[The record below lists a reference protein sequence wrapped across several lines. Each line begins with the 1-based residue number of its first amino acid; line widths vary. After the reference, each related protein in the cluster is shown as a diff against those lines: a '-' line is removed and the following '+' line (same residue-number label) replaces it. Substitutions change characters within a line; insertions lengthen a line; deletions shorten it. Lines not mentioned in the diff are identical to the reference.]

1 MNIAILKKILL
12 YCLLLTG
19 FAGNAQESSQRI
31 NTDWDH
37 ERHIWDAWWITHPAA
52 SRLDYGVFHFR
63 KYFEISELPD
73 SLIIYVS
80 ADNRYRLWINGKP
93 TGMGPARGSTTFWR
107 YEKYDIAPFLH
118 KGKNLIAAQVF
129 NLGLYRPVA
138 QFSSQTAFILQAQSP
153 YGNLLNTGNDWKVF
167 SNEAYNP
174 IPVTSG
180 MVKGYFVAG
189 PCDSVDGKMFPWGW
203 ERPFFNDNNWV
214 TASRIIRGTGRG
226 YMHGVPWNLV
236 PRTIPAMEETPFGI
250 RSVVRSNHIDCKPG
264 ILEKSPFSYIVKPND
279 TLVILFDQQTLT
291 TAYPRLNVSGGLG
304 SRIKI
309 TYAESLYDMSLRK
322 GNRAETDGK
331 NIIGYYDIFMPGG
344 QDSCV
349 FSTLWM
355 RTWRYLQLEVITEG
369 EPLAINNVY
378 GIFTAYPFKLQ
389 ATFQTADPKL
399 TQIWNTGWTTARLC
413 ANETYMDC
421 PYYEQLQ
428 YLGDTRIQ
436 ALISF
441 YLTGDDRLIRN
452 ALKLAD
458 ESRIPEGLTLARGP
472 SYIPQITPPFSL
484 YWIDMLHDYYMYSR
498 DDGFLRQFLPGI
510 RSVLEWFEQR
520 LGTNDLLG
528 PLEWFNF
535 TDWTPGFQVGAPAG
549 VDTGSSALITL
560 NYVYAL
566 KRAEILMEHF
576 GQKQDAA
583 RYRELHTRIGKAL
596 IKECFDPQKG
606 LFSDTPEKIFYSQH
620 TNIFAILCDLVPE
633 PSRQLLMT
641 GILKD
646 TSLIQT
652 TTYYK
657 FYLFEALRESGL
669 GNEYLNCLQPWE
681 EMLKLGLTTFREDDY
696 EDRSDCHAWSASPC
710 YHFLSLVCGIRP
722 LTPGF
727 RSVEIAPCPGNLTSL
742 KSSMPHP
749 AGSIALDLHFNQNS
763 VEGKITLPDGTEG
776 VFVWQGQRIKLHEGK
791 QEVKLNPYK

>member
-1 MNIAILKKILL
+1 MN
-12 YCLLLTG
+12 
-19 FAGNAQESSQRI
+19 
-31 NTDWDH
+31 
-37 ERHIWDAWWITHPAA
+37 
-52 SRLDYGVFHFR
+52 
-63 KYFEISELPD
+63 EIPD

-80 ADNRYRLWINGKP
+80 ADNRYRLLINGKP
-93 TGMGPARGSTTFWR
+93 AGMGPARGSTTYWR
-107 YEKYDIAPFLH
+107 YEKYDIAPFLK
-118 KGKNLIAAQVF
+118 KGRNLVAAQVF
-129 NLGLYRPVA
+129 NLGVYRPVA
-138 QFSSQTAFILQAQSP
+138 QFSSQTAFILQAEPPFGSI
-153 YGNLLNTGNDWKVF
+153 LNTGSNWKVLK
-167 SNEAYNP
+167 NEAYNP
-174 IPVTSG
+174 IPVTQG
-180 MVKGYFVAG
+180 MVKGYYVAG
-189 PCDSVDGKMFPWGW
+189 PCDSVDGKLFPRGW
-203 ERPFFNDNNWV
+203 EEPSYNDSSWSDALKV
-214 TASRIIRGTGRG
+214 IRGTGRG

-236 PRTIPAMEETPFGI
+236 PRTIPPMEETPFSI
-250 RSVVRSNHIDCKPG
+250 PVIVRSNHSDCKPG
-264 ILEKSPFSYIVKPND
+264 IREASPFSYRVRPND
-279 TLVILFDQQTLT
+279 TLVVLFDQQTLK
-291 TAYPRLNVSGGLG
+291 TAYPRLYVSGGLG
-304 SRIKI
+304 SSIKI
-309 TYAESLYDMSLRK
+309 TYAESLYDLEGRK
-322 GNRAETDGK
+322 GNRAQTENK
-331 NIIGYYDIFMPGG
+331 NIIGYHDIFLPGG

-349 FSTLWM
+349 FTTLWM
-355 RTWRYLQLEVITEG
+355 RTWRYLQLQVITAG
-369 EPLAINNVY
+369 EPLEINDLN
-378 GIFTAYPFKLQ
+378 GIFTAYPFELK
-389 ATFQTADPKL
+389 AKFQTPDPGL
-399 TQIWNTGWTTARLC
+399 TQIWNTGWNTARLC

-441 YLTGDDRLIRN
+441 YLTGDERLIRN

-484 YWIDMLHDYYMYSR
+484 YWIDMLHDYYMYSK
-498 DDGFLRQFLPGI
+498 DDEFLRQFLPGI

-576 GQKQDAA
+576 GQKEEAA
-583 RYRELHTRIGKAL
+583 RYRKLYIKLGKAV
-596 IKECFDPQKG
+596 KRECYDSQKG
-606 LFSDTPEKIFYSQH
+606 LFSDTPEKNVFSQH
-620 TNIFAILCDLVPE
+620 TNIFAILCDLVPA
-633 PSRQLLMT
+633 SSKQSLMT
-641 GILKD
+641 RILKD

-657 FYLFEALRESGL
+657 FYLFEALRESGF
-669 GNEYLNCLQPWE
+669 GNEYLSRLQPWE

-727 RSVEIAPCPGNLTSL
+727 RSVEIAPSPGKLTSL

-749 AGSIALDLHFNQNS
+749 AGSLTMDLNFNGIAVS
-763 VEGKITLPDGTEG
+763 GTITLPGKTDG
-776 VFVWQGQRIKLHEGK
+776 VFVWNGHTIKLHEGR
-791 QEVKLNPYK
+791 QVIKL